1 MIERIGHVGIAV
13 RSIAEARGLYEAL
26 GLVVEAIEEVPHEGV
41 RVALLACGE
50 SHIELLEPLSDDSP
64 IAKFLE
70 KRGPGLHHLCLA
82 SSDVRSDDAR
92 LRAGGYQLLRPEP
105 SRGAG
110 GCWVQFV
117 HPKSA
122 GGVLLELSELSEDPH
137 PPAPSPSLPPNPAGR
152 GGDQR

>member
-1 MIERIGHVGIAV
+1 MIERIGHLGIAV
-13 RSIAEARGLYEAL
+13 RSIAEARKLYEAL
-26 GLVVEAIEEVPHEGV
+26 GLVVVSIEEVPHEGV

-82 SSDVRSDDAR
+82 SSDVRAADAR
-92 LRAGGYQLLRPEP
+92 LREGGYEVLRPEP
-105 SRGAG
+105 TRGAG

-117 HPKSA
+117 HPRST
-122 GGVLLELSELSEDPH
+122 GGVLLELSEDPH
-137 PPAPSPSLPPNPAGR
+137 PPAPSPSLPPSPPGE
-152 GGDQR
+152 GES